1 MTRPVTPAA
10 AREMLKSRLCT
21 TDGCAC
27 VRNER
32 ASLAETVASEPERI
46 AAAVKAESALIYRA
60 ATAALADYLAADDA
74 LLDAIGRGQ
83 VRDEYDPLIAARLRR
98 LEYLRDLLAP
108 EVTP

>member
-1 MTRPVTPAA
+1 MSPRTVTPAA
-10 AREMLKSRLCT
+10 AKHLVECDAADCWTCGKVTRE
-21 TDGCAC
+21 D
-27 VRNER
+27 
-32 ASLAETVASEPERI
+32 LAATVAAEPARI

-74 LLDAIGRGQ
+74 LLDAIGRRQ

>member
-1 MTRPVTPAA
+1 MSPRTVTPAA
-10 AREMLKSRLCT
+10 AKHLVECDAADCWTCGKVTRE
-21 TDGCAC
+21 D
-27 VRNER
+27 
-32 ASLAETVASEPERI
+32 LAATVAAEPARI

>member
-1 MTRPVTPAA
+1 MTRPVTPAEAQALLAPSAIAHLRA
-10 AREMLKSRLCT
+10 AAF
-21 TDGCAC
+21 D
-27 VRNER
+27 
-32 ASLAETVASEPERI
+32 LAETVASEPERI